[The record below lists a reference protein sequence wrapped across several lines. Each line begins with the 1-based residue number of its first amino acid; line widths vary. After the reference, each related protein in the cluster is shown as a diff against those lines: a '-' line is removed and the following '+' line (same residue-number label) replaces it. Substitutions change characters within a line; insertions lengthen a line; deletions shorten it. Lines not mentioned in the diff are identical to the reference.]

1 MPATASASTAKSSR
15 ARASQRSQAVRQSQ
29 RHWVQLIEAWR
40 SASRAADARDTLVDE
55 IAHHAQTICR
65 TVKDKQWLVTAFNMA
80 IHAVLLDDSED
91 ALEAKE
97 LLRRE
102 QLGQQLLQLATH
114 SVGAPWISSLKG
126 QHADERLI
134 ASAEEALGRFEQLAN
149 RLTMFQRL
157 HALAD
162 KMALPVLP
170 LGLVLEE
177 STNGVLLCIASIP
190 RGAEMV
196 AQLLKSCAW
205 LVEESAPV
213 RLTIAAQMLAAAPP
227 SEEAYAALAKHGMLI
242 AWKNG
247 REESAWQAPAS
258 KAPAVSLGE
267 WAEFYAKALAM
278 MRSDS
283 EADVLLDVLA
293 RQCEGRDV
301 HDAIA
306 RLRSQLASKPSV
318 ALPGNG
324 EQQGTPAGGGKETAR
339 FSLDAVKALSAQV
352 SLAAR
357 NKDATAAAAQ
367 QLVAECDVGGVS
379 QRLTALIDSNDG
391 VDTRA
396 FAIEVIAQAARA
408 SASPGLARVAAA
420 TLYARP
426 AVGGFRLDLD
436 APASLVKAAE
446 VVLAQLA
453 GQAHVSTTSQSRLAR
468 SLRGALALDAQSV
481 VPACQVLA
489 LVSSEESDE
498 ELAKSMQ
505 MHVRWLRTIGALLAG
520 QGDKPALDLCWL
532 AAYGGER
539 RDSAGRE
546 DHEAQTQQ
554 LVALDSLMDAFGT
567 ANAPPSSL
575 GGRPERA
582 GADAGLLRFRAAWDG
597 FFHST
602 LDLCGA
608 ESALALVSRDK
619 AMRLLLG
626 QVLSTGDVDLFTSLS
641 TGPNA
646 LGGEEREQLVLDVS
660 SSLFDQ
666 ATIASTRSK
675 DVRLAL
681 GVLDALPASPR
692 ATAQRE
698 FIDAAC
704 RLGSFKLKSIRHA
717 GGLLEP
723 VEMRMT
729 TDKMDLVARLVA
741 SQEGV
746 HRSPE
751 LVLDLAHRLC
761 GLDTVA
767 AGKGMVEVRVLA
779 MLADAA
785 TAAEDFDAAAAFC
798 QRLVHKAQRPRS
810 GAEVEVVWK
819 SCLQLSK
826 HPMWTDTAGRID
838 MLAHAMALCPPTQ
851 LSAMLRQW
859 NALDQQLAT
868 EIDEGRAVAKKDG
881 ARTGG
886 MNAGLVGTAANL
898 LPLSFSPLSYFGG
911 ASTAGPKATR
921 EDGVDARTAR
931 LFDFDAVSGAAEGGS
946 GYVDPA
952 ERAVNA
958 ARAARDFLGWKKSAP
973 HDNGAGGGFA
983 GFSLSRGVGWLIGDA
998 DKR

>member
-1 MPATASASTAKSSR
+1 MPASASTSAAKSSR
-15 ARASQRSQAVRQSQ
+15 MRLSQ
-29 RHWVQLIEAWR
+29 RHWLQLIEAWR
-40 SASRAADARDTLVDE
+40 SASPAADARDTLVDE

-65 TVKDKQWLVTAFNMA
+65 EVKDKQWLVTAFHLA
-80 IHAVLLDDSED
+80 IHAVLLEDSER
-91 ALEAKE
+91 APEARE
-97 LLRRE
+97 LSRRE

-114 SVGAPWISSLKG
+114 SVAAPWLSSLKQ
-126 QHADERLI
+126 QHADARLI
-134 ASAEEALGRFEQLAN
+134 ATAQEALQRFEQLSK
-149 RLTMFQRL
+149 RLTVFQQL

-170 LGLVLEE
+170 LQLVLEE
-177 STNGVLLCIASIP
+177 PTNSVLLCIASVP
-190 RGAEMV
+190 QGAEMV

-205 LVEESAPV
+205 LAKESAPV
-213 RLTIAAQMLAAAPP
+213 RWTIAAQMVAAAPP
-227 SEEAYAALAKHGMLI
+227 SQEAYATLGKHGMLI

-247 REESAWQAPAS
+247 REASAWQTVATS
-258 KAPAVSLGE
+258 APAVSLRE
-267 WAEFYAKALAM
+267 WAEFYGKALAA

-283 EADVLLDVLA
+283 EADVLLDALA
-293 RQCEGRDV
+293 RQCEGQDV
-301 HDAIA
+301 QDAIA
-306 RLRSQLASKPSV
+306 RLRSHLASKPSV
-318 ALPGNG
+318 ALEGNG
-324 EQQGTPAGGGKETAR
+324 KQQASPAEGRKETAR

-352 SLAAR
+352 VSAAR
-357 NKDATAAAAQ
+357 NKDATAAVAQ
-367 QLVAECDVGGVS
+367 QLVAEHDLDAVS
-379 QRLTALIDSNDG
+379 QRLTALIDWNDG
-391 VDTRA
+391 GDTRA
-396 FAIEVIAQAARA
+396 FAIEVIAQAVRS
-408 SASPGLARVAAA
+408 SASSELARVAAA

-426 AVGGFRLDLD
+426 AVGGFRLGLE
-436 APASLVKAAE
+436 APEPLMHAAE
-446 VVLAQLA
+446 YVLAQLA
-453 GQAHVSTTSQSRLAR
+453 GQAHATTNPQTKLAR
-468 SLRGALALDAQSV
+468 SLRCALALDAESV

-489 LVSSEESDE
+489 LVTSEDSDE
-498 ELAKSMQ
+498 EVVKSMQ
-505 MHVRWLRTIGALLAG
+505 MHVRWLRSIGALLAG
-520 QGDKPALDLCWL
+520 QGDKPRLDLCWL
-532 AAYGGER
+532 AAFGGDR
-539 RDSAGRE
+539 RDTAGKE
-546 DHEAQTQQ
+546 DDEAQTKQ
-554 LVALDSLMDAFGT
+554 LAALESLMDAFGQ

-602 LDLCGA
+602 LEVCGA

-626 QVLSTGDVDLFTSLS
+626 QVLRTGDVDLFTSLS

-666 ATIASTRSK
+666 ASVASTRSK

-681 GVLDALPASPR
+681 GVLDALPSSPR
-692 ATAQRE
+692 ATAQRD

-704 RLGSFKLKSIRHA
+704 RLGSFRIKSIRHA
-717 GGLLEP
+717 GRLLEP
-723 VEMRMT
+723 AEMRST

-761 GLDTVA
+761 SLDAVA
-767 AGKGMVEVRVLA
+767 GGKGMVEVRVLA

-798 QRLVHKAQRPRS
+798 QRLVEKAQRSRM
-810 GAEVEVVWK
+810 GDAGVEVVWK

-826 HPMWTDTAGRID
+826 HPMWTDTAGRIG
-838 MLAHAMALCPPTQ
+838 MLAHAMALCPPHQ
-851 LSAMLRQW
+851 LAGMLRQW

-881 ARTGG
+881 ARAGI
-886 MNAGLVGTAANL
+886 NAGLVGSAANL

-911 ASTAGPKATR
+911 ASTAGPKTATR
-921 EDGVDARTAR
+921 QEGVDARTAR
-931 LFDFDAVSGAAEGGS
+931 LFDFDGVSGAAEGGG

-958 ARAARDFLGWKKSAP
+958 ARAARDFLGWKKSAG
-973 HDNGAGGGFA
+973 DDKGAGGAGGVGGFA
-983 GFSLSRGVGWLIGDA
+983 GFSLSRGVGWLIGEA
-998 DKR
+998 DRRS